1 MHFVVT
7 ANTSFN
13 IANYRSGLVK
23 RLLSEGHKVTVVA
36 PIDDYTDQVH
46 KLDCD
51 FREIKLS
58 QKGQNPLKECAVIF
72 QYWRIFR
79 ELGPDAVFSFTA
91 KSNLYA
97 GIAARFC
104 SITSLPTVTGLGV
117 AFYGG
122 ALRLKIVKL
131 LYRVAFKRA
140 IKVFFQNPED
150 RLQLLSFHLVSQEQ
164 AELVGGSGVDAT
176 HYSFAPIPKCY
187 EAKKTFLMVTRLLKQ
202 KGVEEFCNAAHT
214 LSAKYPNAKFRIAG
228 AFDEGNPD
236 SISPKELE
244 EFRRENTVEYL
255 GHVRDVR
262 PLISES
268 NVVVL
273 PSYYNEGTPRSLLE
287 AGAMGRPLITTD
299 HRGCRDTVLNNKS
312 GFLIPPKCTDSLV
325 VAMEKFI
332 KMSHEEMEV
341 IGQASHDFI
350 VANFSE
356 SDIIDAY
363 SFALMEASGT

>member
-23 RLLSEGHKVTVVA
+23 RLMSEGHRVTVVA

-46 KLDCD
+46 RFNCG

-58 QKGQNPLKECAVIF
+58 QKGQNPLRECLVIF
-72 QYWRIFR
+72 QYWRILR

-104 SITSLPTVTGLGV
+104 RIASLPTVTGLGV

-122 ALRLKIVKL
+122 ALRLAIVKF
-131 LYRVAFKRA
+131 LYRIAFKRA
-140 IKVFFQNPED
+140 TKVFFQNPED
-150 RLQLLSFHLVSQEQ
+150 RHQLLSFRLLSQQQ
-164 AELVGGSGVDAT
+164 AELVGGSGVDAE
-176 HYSFAPIPKCY
+176 YFSPAPIPKY
-187 EAKKTFLMVTRLLKQ
+187 HKAKKSFLMITRLLRQ
-202 KGVEEFCNAAHT
+202 KGVEEFCNAART
-214 LSAKYPNAKFRIAG
+214 LSAKYPNVEFRIAG

-236 SISPKELE
+236 SISPMELE
-244 EFRRENTVEYL
+244 EFRRESTIKYL

-262 PLISES
+262 PLISDAS
-268 NVVVL
+268 VVVL

-312 GFLIPPKCTDSLV
+312 GLLIPPKCTDSLV
-325 VAMEKFI
+325 LAMEKFI
-332 KMSHEEMEV
+332 EMSHDEMEA
-341 IGQASHDFI
+341 IGRASHDFI

-363 SFALMEASGT
+363 SFALMEASST

>member
-23 RLLSEGHKVTVVA
+23 RLINEGHRVTVIA
-36 PIDDYTDQVH
+36 PIDDYTEQVH
-46 KLDCD
+46 KLGCA
-51 FREIKLS
+51 FREIRLS
-58 QKGQNPLKECAVIF
+58 QKGQNPFKECSVIF
-72 QYWRIFR
+72 QYWLILR
-79 ELGPDAVFSFTA
+79 ELDPDAVFSFTA

-97 GIAARFC
+97 GIATRLC
-104 SITSLPTVTGLGV
+104 GITALPTVTGLGV

-122 ALRLKIVKL
+122 AMRLKIVHF

-140 IKVFFQNPED
+140 AKVFFQNPED
-150 RLQLLSFHLVSQEQ
+150 RQQLLSFCLVSQKQ
-164 AELVGGSGVDAT
+164 VELVGGSGVDAE
-176 HYSFAPIPKCY
+176 YFSLAPIPKY
-187 EAKKTFLMVTRLLKQ
+187 DEATKSFLMITRLLKQ

-214 LSAKYPNAKFRIAG
+214 LSEKYPNVEFRIAG

-236 SISPKELE
+236 SISPQELE
-244 EFRRENTVEYL
+244 ELRRESTVEYL

-262 PLISES
+262 PLISEAS
-268 NVVVL
+268 VVVL

-299 HRGCRDTVLNNKS
+299 HRGCRDTVINNES
-312 GFLIPPKCTDSLV
+312 GFLIPPQCTDSLV
-325 VAMEKFI
+325 LAMEKFI
-332 KMSHEEMEV
+332 EMSHNDLEV

-356 SDIIDAY
+356 TNIIDAY
-363 SFALMEASGT
+363 SSALMEASST